1 MSNILRKRKWLFIMV
16 LLVSMLAT
24 TVFSIVG
31 FANANKSTVYAAAS
45 NSVFG
50 NEMIENLY
58 KEHFGEN
65 HEKSTELTS
74 AGQSLDSGAYYMSK
88 DFDNVTTVK
97 AGQTVYFDFNGFRTC
112 TFYGRNCFKLEEGAT
127 LYLFDSNVE
136 NNYGGVQINNG
147 GIQVAANATI
157 NFMGGRTARTDN
169 RPATFLRGN
178 TESCTVNF
186 YAGNYGGWMANNMF
200 VDAKVNLCGPANIN
214 FDYNGGRVF
223 SNSNILNVTGDV
235 SGADFLVPDGM
246 TILGYMESGNDAA
259 NISNIFHL
267 TDKSKAVVI
276 ENNNIVYKN
285 LSELVKVNVPSWIY
299 GEEANTPVVTG
310 HPGNAKYTLR
320 YTGING
326 TNYDSENAPTEG
338 GKYKLTVTFE
348 ATAVYNA
355 CAAETEFI
363 VAKGA
368 SVTESIE
375 LLRKYVFGEN
385 HEKSTELTSAGQSL
399 DSGAYYMSKDF
410 DNVTTVKAGQTVY
423 FDFNGFRTCTFYG
436 RNCFKLEEG
445 ATLYLFDSNV
455 ENNYGGVQIN
465 NGGIQV
471 AANATINFMGGR
483 TARTDNRPATFLRGN
498 TESCTVNF
506 YAGNYGGWMAN
517 NMFVDAKVN
526 LCGPAN
532 INFDYNGGRVFSNS
546 NILNVTGDVSGA
558 DFLVPDGM
566 TILGYMESGND
577 ASKAGDIFVPRDK
590 TQVAV
595 VENNKVVCRKL
606 SDYVTANEA
615 TKVYNGENLFTS
627 MVVCDEKLG
636 TVKVTYSLTQNGSY
650 SETLPQLV
658 DAGTYTVYF
667 KVTKNAA
674 EYGGTVNLTI
684 TPRHIAVR
692 PNDGLQIFYG
702 EEFDGTDSKNYSFLT
717 EYNGV
722 EYVLPL
728 DKDLASLGIRLVAA
742 DDGSVGIYVLN
753 VEYAEGL
760 TNYVITGIAGE
771 LEILKREVTVRVDDV
786 YTQYGDKDTEFQY
799 SITKGSLASQDTI
812 ADLNIRSQRDAGT
825 AVGEYEIMSRY
836 SNANYTVIFEY
847 GKFHI
852 VAREITIVI
861 NGESSVYG
869 DAIKQPTKWS
879 FADGS
884 KMAYNEHIDLLG
896 VKLTKEGGAES
907 RTAGKY
913 AITGDWTNKT
923 NYNITFIDGVY
934 EITPK
939 NLKVVI
945 KDRQSVYGEDLAD
958 LTDQPAS
965 WDLAYGYNTAYGE
978 RLSELNILLTKADG
992 LNVGEYDITGEWNNP
1007 NYNIE
1012 FVNGTYTITPANFDM
1027 KVAPYVGIYDGKA
1040 HGVIISAD
1048 GLDIKVQY
1056 SLDGKAWQDEAITFT
1071 DVTKNS
1077 VVYVKISRENY
1088 FDYVTS
1094 ATITIEAKEI
1104 AVEWTF
1110 NGTTG
1115 QNYTW
1120 EYDNTA
1126 KCPTASV
1133 NTGIDGITI
1142 ALNVSGGA
1150 TNASDKAYI
1159 ATAEMAAA
1167 NANFVLTNTEHEFYI
1182 VRAKIDVE
1190 VADLDLNAEIFTNGE
1205 LPELVLKGT
1214 AEQLGRIAW
1223 DDYVLRADQATYTWT
1238 FTPNDAQ
1245 NYETVTGE
1253 FTFTNIKEVAAD
1265 GIEVSGNA
1273 VKNYIY
1279 GDEMSR
1285 EGIVV
1290 TVHYSDG
1297 SSKAVTGYTFRYENG
1312 DFFYAGDTK
1321 VTVVVTVSE
1330 GVELTKEIDGI
1341 TVEKKVLQKPATEQ
1355 GVYKAENQQ
1364 IKFADG
1370 TDTSLFDVEGD
1381 YSQVNAGTYT
1391 VTLTLKDK
1399 DNYKWAD
1406 SESEVI
1412 ELEWTIVALTPEIQP
1427 EVDVD
1432 KTIYTDEA
1440 LPELNLPEAYVN
1452 IGTIEWDA
1460 HVVSANKR
1468 EYAWTFTPN
1477 EANEINYTKAHGTV
1491 VFNDIRVRQVKN
1503 ITVTKN
1509 PDKMTYKAFET
1520 LDLTGMELTVSY
1532 EGGKTMVYTQG
1543 FEIHYSGGASTFLA
1557 GHVSVTVVYDD
1568 GVSKHQVIL
1577 DGFTVEKIKLDAPV
1591 AGETEFEYDNTD
1603 KTLSIGENDLYT
1615 LGGDYTAKNAGAY
1628 TATVTLKD
1636 FANYEWKDAEGA
1648 EYAIEW
1654 NIRAREITVTIDNQS
1669 SEYGS
1674 QAELTWKITSGS
1686 LADGESEADL
1696 NVTLT
1701 WDGKDVGEYEIT
1713 GEYFNG
1719 NYVVDFV
1726 KGTYEVKKKT
1736 VKVTVDSVTVQY
1748 GDSDAPL
1755 TWRLQEGEELAYGE
1769 NLEILGVTMSRD
1781 PGKSVGRYTIR
1792 LSYDNKNYNIEFES
1806 GLYEIIPREI
1816 TIVIHDQTSVYGA
1829 EINLKQSAWEL
1840 AAGSILA
1847 PGENISVLNVVLA
1860 KKDAD
1865 KDAGDYSITGTW
1877 TSKNYNVTFVDGT
1890 YTVTPKAIT
1899 VDVFSQT
1906 SVYGEELAEMG
1917 LNAWRL
1923 AAGSTL
1929 AYNEGREILNVLLR
1943 KAEGDNVGLYDIICE
1958 WNNKN
1963 YTITFNGY
1971 QNAYEITKAERT
1983 AEVRPYNGEYD
1994 GQGHTVFVETI
2005 DGDTVWYRAGLDG
2018 EWTTEPLNFTD
2029 VINGAMVYVK
2039 ITNDNYVDFIAHN
2052 TVTITPKEITL
2063 TWKGNGGTN
2072 DFSYIYTGKDTFCPT
2087 AEADSGIDGIVLNV
2101 TVIGGQVD
2109 ASEKPYI
2116 AEAMLD
2122 NANFS
2127 ISNPTQQFYIN
2138 PSELSI
2144 RVEPKTDTDSP
2155 LYAYGKLP
2163 ELRLSGEEQKL
2174 GAIAWD
2180 TYTITPG
2187 TYTYRWTYTPF
2198 DTNYAKQHGEFTFAS
2213 VIERYVTNVTL
2224 DDSAVN
2230 KIYTAFGK
2238 FDPSGLKVILHF
2250 NDGTTEEADYNT
2262 GVFVYE
2268 SGEYFLV
2275 AHTRIMFKYTA
2286 MTEEGEKTFELSI
2299 DGITVNKLE
2308 IELPETEGELTY
2320 TGEKQ
2325 SPNIATSEYY
2335 EISGD
2340 EAIDAGTYGATLS
2353 LTDPENTMWK
2363 GGTNDVADKTV
2374 EWKIGKATLDI
2385 KPSCDTVTTIW
2396 TSERLPD
2403 LQLSPA
2409 DQERGTIAW
2418 DPYKL
2423 SADQKTYSWTFT
2435 PFNTDNYNVVTGE
2448 VTFQNILKDTLDSL
2462 TVNSEPVDKTYTA
2475 FEGLSKE
2482 GLSVTANFR
2491 SGKKRDLDNGELTI
2505 NYVNGG
2511 NSFRVG
2517 ETQVEISF
2525 TSEGVTK
2532 HAVISGITVNPV
2544 LVTAPDVEG
2553 KELIYNGQEQSVG
2566 NVVSDS
2572 YNIEGDVKGTNAG
2585 EYTFTIS
2592 LKDKVNYAWTSGG
2605 TDDIVVNW
2613 SIGKATI
2620 NTDDLK
2626 FDDMTVTYDGSKHS
2640 ISVSGLPEGVT
2651 VTYEGNE
2658 QTNAGTYTVTA
2669 KFAVGENY
2677 NEIADM
2683 TATLTINKATI
2694 DMSGVKFENMT
2705 VKYDGKSHSIEVTGL
2720 PDGVTVTYVGNG
2732 QTEVGKYTV
2741 TAKFA
2746 VGENYE
2752 AIADMTAEL
2761 TIETDGTVDPTP
2773 EEKDN
2778 TGLVIGLSAGGVVIF
2793 GLVVL
2798 AIVLIRRKR
2807 RG

>member
-31 FANANKSTVYAAAS
+31 FANANKNTVYAAGLADNAVLAS
-45 NSVFG
+45 
-50 NEMIENLY
+50 IEQQR
-58 KEHFGEN
+58 KEIFGEN
-65 HEKSTELTS
+65 YEKSTELTT
-74 AGQSLDSGAYYMSK
+74 GQKLDSGVYHLTQDLTSGTS
-88 DFDNVTTVK
+88 DWETRVSIN
-97 AGQTVYFDFNGFRTC
+97 AGQKVYIDVNGHMLGGVGVTGILLR
-112 TFYGRNCFKLEEGAT
+112 EGAEV
-127 LYLFDSNVE
+127 YLFDSSNKDGISGTGYVRGNAWYGGAFRYVE
-136 NNYGGVQINNG
+136 NNNTVNLMGCSIKNSSANSNKTTSGVGGKESTVFNLYAGTISGNADIMAAIFEQATVNVYGPVQLPNNG
-147 GIQVAANATI
+147 NKPISVKAVNVKGDLTGANIVLHEETI
-157 NFMGGRTARTDN
+157 N
-169 RPATFLRGN
+169 
-178 TESCTVNF
+178 
-186 YAGNYGGWMANNMF
+186 
-200 VDAKVNLCGPANIN
+200 
-214 FDYNGGRVF
+214 
-223 SNSNILNVTGDV
+223 
-235 SGADFLVPDGM
+235 
-246 TILGYMESGNDAA
+246 
-259 NISNIFHL
+259 
-267 TDKSKAVVI
+267 
-276 ENNNIVYKN
+276 
-285 LSELVKVNVPSWIY
+285 
-299 GEEANTPVVTG
+299 
-310 HPGNAKYTLR
+310 
-320 YTGING
+320 
-326 TNYDSENAPTEG
+326 
-338 GKYKLTVTFE
+338 
-348 ATAVYNA
+348 
-355 CAAETEFI
+355 
-363 VAKGA
+363 
-368 SVTESIE
+368 
-375 LLRKYVFGEN
+375 
-385 HEKSTELTSAGQSL
+385 
-399 DSGAYYMSKDF
+399 
-410 DNVTTVKAGQTVY
+410 
-423 FDFNGFRTCTFYG
+423 
-436 RNCFKLEEG
+436 
-445 ATLYLFDSNV
+445 
-455 ENNYGGVQIN
+455 
-465 NGGIQV
+465 
-471 AANATINFMGGR
+471 
-483 TARTDNRPATFLRGN
+483 
-498 TESCTVNF
+498 
-506 YAGNYGGWMAN
+506 
-517 NMFVDAKVN
+517 
-526 LCGPAN
+526 
-532 INFDYNGGRVFSNS
+532 
-546 NILNVTGDVSGA
+546 
-558 DFLVPDGM
+558 
-566 TILGYMESGND
+566 GYMESGND
-577 ASKAGDIFVPRDK
+577 ASKAGDIFTPEDK

-606 SDYVTANEA
+606 SDYVAANEA

-627 MVVCDEKLG
+627 MVICDEKLG

-728 DKDLASLGIRLVAA
+728 DKDLASLGIRLVAT

-1012 FVNGTYTITPANFDM
+1012 FVDGTYTITPANFDM

-1285 EGIVV
+1285 DGIVV

-1412 ELEWTIVALTPEIQP
+1412 ELDWTIVALTPEIQP

-1701 WDGKDVGEYEIT
+1701 WDGKDVGEYVIT

-1865 KDAGDYSITGTW
+1865 KDAGDYAITGTW

-1899 VDVFSQT
+1899 VDVFGQT

-1917 LNAWRL
+1917 LNAWKL

-2250 NDGTTEEADYNT
+2250 NDGTTEEVDYNT

-2275 AHTRIMFKYTA
+2275 AHKRIMFKYTA

-2778 TGLVIGLSAGGVVIF
+2778 TGLVIGLSAGGIVIV
-2793 GLVVL
+2793 GLAVL